1 MFPNNINKEIFDE
14 SSFPLPTSNGDKI
27 QSNKEEQLNS
37 FSEKLTN
44 YKSSLSVIK
53 ISIVE
58 STLIMN
64 ILYSISDEIAKYYKE
79 DKIGKEIKEYITGKR
94 VKKKKKKSEIEKEK
108 KENKKKVD
116 IALGR
121 KTKNDTSVRLHNKYS
136 LDNIYKSIKSKLLK
150 YLVLSINSLFE
161 KIGIS
166 QRLFKLNYTKNVD
179 ELRKEK
185 NNEFLG
191 KTLEDI
197 LSSKMSGRYKT
208 YDNNYNINTIKNLKE
223 QNKPIINYVL
233 NLTFREWINFFIYK
247 KESEVNGDII
257 KFEGIENCLLEI
269 INKNKTDENEYISD
283 YIYCLYNYERY
294 FYIKTSRKTNK

>member
-27 QSNKEEQLNS
+27 QSNKEEQLIS

-58 STLIMN
+58 CTLIMT
-64 ILYSISDEIAKYYKE
+64 ILYKISDEIAKYFKV
-79 DKIGKEIKEYITGKR
+79 DKIGKEIKDYITGHR
-94 VKKKKKKSEIEKEK
+94 VIIRRKKSEIEKEK
-108 KENKKKVD
+108 NENKKKVY

-191 KTLEDI
+191 KTLKDI
-197 LSSKMSGRYKT
+197 LSSKMSG
-208 YDNNYNINTIKNLKE
+208 
-223 QNKPIINYVL
+223 
-233 NLTFREWINFFIYK
+233 
-247 KESEVNGDII
+247 
-257 KFEGIENCLLEI
+257 
-269 INKNKTDENEYISD
+269 
-283 YIYCLYNYERY
+283 
-294 FYIKTSRKTNK
+294 

>member
-1 MFPNNINKEIFDE
+1 MFPNNTIYEIDDI
-14 SSFPLPTSNGDKI
+14 SIPLPTSNGEKI
-27 QSNKEEQLNS
+27 QSNNEEQLNS

-53 ISIVE
+53 NTTVE
-58 STLIMN
+58 SIF
-64 ILYSISDEIAKYYKE
+64 ILHFLSTISGEIAKYYKV
-79 DKIGKEIKEYITGKR
+79 DKIGKEIKDYITGHR
-94 VKKKKKKSEIEKEK
+94 VIIRRKKIEIEKEK

-116 IALGR
+116 ISLGR

-136 LDNIYKSIKSKLLK
+136 LDNIYKSVKSKLLK
-150 YLVLSINSLFE
+150 YLVRSINLLFE
-161 KIGIS
+161 KNRIS
-166 QRLFKLNYTKNVD
+166 DGSFKLNYLKNID
-179 ELRKEK
+179 GLKKEK

-197 LSSKMSGRYKT
+197 LSSKMSGKYKT
-208 YDNNYNINTIKNLKE
+208 HDNNFNINIIKSLKE

-247 KESEVNGDII
+247 KETEVNGDII
-257 KFEGIENCLLEI
+257 KFEGIENYLLEI

-294 FYIKTSRKTNK
+294 FNIKTSRKTNK